1 MESRVK
7 FLGHPIH
14 PSLIVLPIGLLSMAM
29 LFDLLYLATDN
40 GDLATFSYWALVA
53 GIIGGLL
60 AAVFGLL
67 DWLNI
72 PAGTRA
78 KAVGLTHGV
87 GNVVVV
93 GLFGISLLLRWGDA
107 QFQPSILP
115 VVFSVA
121 GAALALVTAW
131 LGGEL
136 VYRLRVGVDEGA
148 NLDAPSSLG
157 SASARTRTATGHRST

>member
-1 MESRVK
+1 VESRVK

-29 LFDLLYLATDN
+29 VFDLLYLVTN
-40 GDLATFSYWALVA
+40 NSDLATFSYWALIA

-60 AAVFGLL
+60 AAVFGLI
-67 DWLNI
+67 DWSSI

-93 GLFGISLLLRWGDA
+93 GLFAISLLLRWGDP
-107 QFQPSILP
+107 QFEGILP
-115 VVFSVA
+115 VIFSVA
-121 GAALALVTAW
+121 GAGLALVTAW

-136 VYRLRVGVDEGA
+136 VYRLRVGVDDAA

-157 SASARTRTATGHRST
+157 ATSARTHTATSHRSN